1 MLLEK
6 YEMRNLELKDAKKRL
21 KKVRLEYQHDE
32 EDEELAKQFR
42 DTIFKQEKELIK
54 IKE

>member
-21 KKVRLEYQHDE
+21 KRAHLEHQHDE
-32 EDEELAKQFR
+32 EDEELVRQFR

>member
-21 KKVRLEYQHDE
+21 KRAHLEHQHDE
-32 EDEELAKQFR
+32 EDEELVRQFR

-54 IKE
+54 VKE